1 MVGGRQESIHVCF
14 VNLVKKVSARECQ
27 QKINRNRESKQ
38 HIQGCHATNRLK
50 LVQVVVLCVVP
61 SVCLELKF
69 SLQSTA
75 KAITLVAVQALVEG
89 VKGQDQTRTLS

>member
-1 MVGGRQESIHVCF
+1 MPCQES
-14 VNLVKKVSARECQ
+14 VNKKNALYAGHIQ
-27 QKINRNRESKQ
+27 HRESKQ
-38 HIQGCHATNRLK
+38 HIQGCHANNRLK